1 MIVFV
6 VLAAVAVVVVVVGTA
21 ASRLQQKKSAAANQV
36 VPGMPTRAPASWAT
50 ATTPEAALH
59 RRLRNAV
66 EGLRA
71 VPGFN
76 DARAA
81 LAVQAVT
88 VDDALVAAA
97 ALPGRVRD
105 QPLADVESAVE
116 AIERAVAALATN
128 PADDARDDLDRA
140 LADVTARVEALR
152 AADEGGPGGA

>member
-1 MIVFV
+1 MFV

-21 ASRLQQKKSAAANQV
+21 VSRLQQKKSAAANQV

-59 RRLRNAV
+59 RRLREAV
-66 EGLRA
+66 GGLRA
-71 VPGFN
+71 VSGFD

-88 VDDALVAAA
+88 VDDALVVAA

-105 QPLADVESAVE
+105 KPLADVEAALE
-116 AIERAVAALATN
+116 AIERAVAALAGN
-128 PADDARDDLDRA
+128 PPDDARADLDRA
-140 LADVTARVEALR
+140 LAEVTARVEALR
-152 AADEGGPGGA
+152 SQADPGD